1 MSGVPRVT
9 LFRDGYAMRDRM
21 RFYALRVLLGCA
33 VLLVGCGRSGH
44 GRTEVTGLVT
54 LNGKPLP
61 GGLTI
66 KFTPQESDMP
76 VASGWTMP
84 DSTYVVYAEPGKIG
98 LNPGTYI
105 VSVEVP
111 YADEPGPYTGPPE
124 LENIKIPKA
133 FQAGISTLTCTVPA
147 DGLTFDIVMKSE

>member
-1 MSGVPRVT
+1 
-9 LFRDGYAMRDRM
+9 MRDRIL
-21 RFYALRVLLGCA
+21 FYAHLVLLGCA
-33 VLLVGCGRSGH
+33 LLLVGCGRSGH

-66 KFTPQESDMP
+66 KFTPQESGMP
-76 VASGWTMP
+76 VASGWTNP

-105 VSVEVP
+105 ISVEVP
-111 YADEPGPYTGPPE
+111 YTDEPGPYTGPPE
-124 LENIKIPKA
+124 LEDIKIPRA
-133 FQAGISTLTCTVPA
+133 FQTGISTRTFTVPA
-147 DGLTFDIVMKSE
+147 DGSTFDIAMKSE

>member
-1 MSGVPRVT
+1 MRARMSFCA
-9 LFRDGYAMRDRM
+9 FRI
-21 RFYALRVLLGCA
+21 LLGCA
-33 VLLVGCGRSGH
+33 LLLAGCGRSGH
-44 GRTEVTGLVT
+44 TRAEVTGLLT
-54 LNGKPLP
+54 LNGRPLP

-66 KFTPQESDMP
+66 KFTPKESDMP
-76 VASGWTMP
+76 VASGWTKP

-105 VSVEVP
+105 VSVELP

-124 LENIKIPKA
+124 LENIDIPKA
-133 FQAGISTLTCTVPA
+133 FQTGISTLTFTVPA

>member
-1 MSGVPRVT
+1 
-9 LFRDGYAMRDRM
+9 MRDRIN
-21 RFYALRVLLGCA
+21 FCA
-33 VLLVGCGRSGH
+33 FCILVGCTLVLAGCGQPGH
-44 GRTEVTGLVT
+44 NRVEVTGLLT

-66 KFTPQESDMP
+66 KFTPQKGDMP
-76 VASGWTMP
+76 VAFGWTKP

-105 VSVEVP
+105 ASVELP

-133 FQAGISTLTCTVPA
+133 FQTGISTLTFTVP
-147 DGLTFDIVMKSE
+147 GGGSTYDIVMKSE

>member
-1 MSGVPRVT
+1 MRAQISFCA
-9 LFRDGYAMRDRM
+9 FRI
-21 RFYALRVLLGCA
+21 LLGCA
-33 VLLVGCGRSGH
+33 LLLAGCGRSGH
-44 GRTEVTGLVT
+44 NRTEVTGLVT

-66 KFTPQESDMP
+66 KFTPQKSDMP
-76 VASGWTMP
+76 VAAGWTKP

-111 YADEPGPYTGPPE
+111 FADEPGPYTGPPE

-133 FQAGISTLTCTVPA
+133 FRTGISTLTFTVPA
-147 DGLTFDIVMKSE
+147 DGPRFDIMMRSK

>member
-1 MSGVPRVT
+1 MSGAPRVT
-9 LFRDGYAMRDRM
+9 LLRDGYAMRDRIH
-21 RFYALRVLLGCA
+21 FHALRVLLGCA
-33 VLLVGCGRSGH
+33 VLLGGCGRSGH

-66 KFTPQESDMP
+66 KFTPQESGMP
-76 VASGWTMP
+76 VASGWTNP
-84 DSTYVVYAEPGKIG
+84 DSTYAIYAEPGKIG

-105 VSVEVP
+105 VSVELP

-124 LENIKIPKA
+124 LENIEIPKA
-133 FQAGISTLTCTVPA
+133 FQTGISTHTFTVPA
-147 DGLTFDIVMKSE
+147 DGSTFDIVMKGE

>member
-1 MSGVPRVT
+1 
-9 LFRDGYAMRDRM
+9 MRDRIL
-21 RFYALRVLLGCA
+21 FYAHLVLLGCA
-33 VLLVGCGRSGH
+33 LLLVGCGRSGH

-66 KFTPQESDMP
+66 KFTPKESDTP

-124 LENIKIPKA
+124 LENIDIPKA
-133 FQAGISTLTCTVPA
+133 FQTGISTLTFTVPA
-147 DGLTFDIVMKSE
+147 DGLIFDIVMKSE

>member
-1 MSGVPRVT
+1 MT
-9 LFRDGYAMRDRM
+9 LLRDGYVIGDRI
-21 RFYALRVLLGCA
+21 RFYVLRVLMGCA

-111 YADEPGPYTGPPE
+111 YADQPGPYTGPPE
-124 LENIKIPKA
+124 LEKIEIPKA
-133 FQAGISTLTCTVPA
+133 FQTGISRRTCTVPA
-147 DGLTFDIVMKSE
+147 DGSAFDIVMKSE

>member
-1 MSGVPRVT
+1 
-9 LFRDGYAMRDRM
+9 
-21 RFYALRVLLGCA
+21 

-66 KFTPQESDMP
+66 KFTPQESDTP
-76 VASGWTMP
+76 IASGWTMP

-111 YADEPGPYTGPPE
+111 LADEPGPYTGPPE
-124 LENIKIPKA
+124 LEHIEIPKA
-133 FQAGISTLTCTVPA
+133 FQTGISTLTFTVPA
-147 DGLTFDIVMKSE
+147 EGLAFDIVMKSE

>member
-1 MSGVPRVT
+1 M
-9 LFRDGYAMRDRM
+9 
-21 RFYALRVLLGCA
+21 GCA
-33 VLLVGCGRSGH
+33 VLLIGCVRSGH

-61 GGLTI
+61 GGLII
-66 KFTPQESDMP
+66 KFSPKESTMP

-84 DSTYVVYAEPGKIG
+84 DSTYVVYAAPGKIG

-105 VSVEVP
+105 VSLELP
-111 YADEPGPYTGPPE
+111 YANEPGPYTGPPE
-124 LENIKIPKA
+124 LEHIKIPKA
-133 FQAGISTLTCTVPA
+133 FQTGISTLTFTVPA